1 MPAPQIEEN
10 RPQGSLLKRPCTC
23 RASGQQ
29 LCLPHRLEASLRG
42 KGQSRK
48 VWASSSTEFLAAVRR
63 LLTAL
68 DIENPEQYTLKMFRA
83 GHATT
88 LAEEGKSIGHIL
100 QAGEWKAPL
109 FSATSM
115 RTQSMQHRLWS
126 TFSLRVMQSKKKM
139 KVMSLLH

>member
-1 MPAPQIEEN
+1 M
-10 RPQGSLLKRPCTC
+10 GSLLKRPCTY

-29 LCLPHRLEASLRG
+29 LCLPHRLEAFLRG
-42 KGQSRK
+42 KGQGRK
-48 VWASSSTEFLAAVRR
+48 VWAASLTEFLAAVRR

-100 QAGEWKAPL
+100 QAGEWKSAAFL
-109 FSATSM
+109 SYIDEDAVDAAQIVEHVFSESDAE
-115 RTQSMQHRLWS
+115 
-126 TFSLRVMQSKKKM
+126 
-139 KVMSLLH
+139 